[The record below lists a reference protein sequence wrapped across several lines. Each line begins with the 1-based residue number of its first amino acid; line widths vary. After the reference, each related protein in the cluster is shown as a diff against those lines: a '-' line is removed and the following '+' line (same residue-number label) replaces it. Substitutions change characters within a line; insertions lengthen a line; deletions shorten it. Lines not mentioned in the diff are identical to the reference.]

1 VGYSYVVL
9 RRGKRPT
16 KPVVELG
23 RDREASTIEEG
34 EKRQRNVW
42 VDAEDGDGIEMILE
56 NAEPP
61 EEADPELDIPEKDG
75 QISTEE
81 LTTHLRSEAYH
92 WPKAVFPPL
101 KRSKHI
107 ILDACTAEGKIVLTS
122 SLSLLVF

>member
-9 RRGKRPT
+9 RRGERPT
-16 KPVVELG
+16 KPVGEPG
-23 RDREASTIEEG
+23 RERGGSTIEEG
-34 EKRQRNVW
+34 GGGQRNVW

-56 NAEPP
+56 NSEPP

-81 LTTHLRSEAYH
+81 LTAHLRSEAYH
-92 WPKAVFPPL
+92 WPKAIFPPL

-107 ILDACTAEGKIVLTS
+107 ILDSCTAEGKTVLNS
-122 SLSLLVF
+122 SLSLPVF